1 MIARFSPVAPNSP
14 QLDGYICTSQPP
26 WVCNFRRRSHLFESR
41 LTRTNTLVQYIN
53 HRHTKF
59 NRPHHLWISLMPP
72 SLCALVTT
80 RLRKVRVVV
89 HIARFSFTRR
99 GSATP
104 AFTLTEFSVSH
115 QCGCQ
120 NALCFPR
127 RPLIFDCVA
136 CMCTITPHGINTISA
151 ARRTIMLINY
161 YRDLCGHSSDRTA
174 YD

>member
-1 MIARFSPVAPNSP
+1 MAAAGQLIPPPHLHDHSARFSPVVAPNSP
-14 QLDGYICTSQPP
+14 QLDGHIRTSQPP
-26 WVCNFRRRSHLFESR
+26 WVCNFRHRSHLFESR
-41 LTRTNTLVQYIN
+41 RGRTAYIN

-59 NRPHHLWISLMPP
+59 NRPHHLWTSLLPP

-89 HIARFSFTRR
+89 HIARFSFTRL

-104 AFTLTEFSVSH
+104 ASTFTGLSVSH

-127 RPLIFDCVA
+127 RPLISDCVA
-136 CMCTITPHGINTISA
+136 CMCSITPHGINPIF
-151 ARRTIMLINY
+151 R
-161 YRDLCGHSSDRTA
+161 G
-174 YD
+174 